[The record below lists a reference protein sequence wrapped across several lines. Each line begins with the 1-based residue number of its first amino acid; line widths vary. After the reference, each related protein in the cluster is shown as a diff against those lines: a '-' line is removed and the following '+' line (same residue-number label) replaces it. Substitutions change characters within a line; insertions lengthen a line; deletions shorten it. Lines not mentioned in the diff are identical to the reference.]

1 MGDRTRAAA
10 AEVTVGA
17 RPELGRWRC
26 AKYGTT
32 EGCFADRFS
41 IDVAVRDPSLR
52 RMTLNLS
59 IPSSV
64 FLDFREQACSRSY
77 RTGPPPLNPGFAVVR
92 HPAGSALVSTISGA
106 RVRKCIGWKGMKASS
121 SWPSPMYRA
130 SPILGTSRF
139 NGRLCALH
147 EEVTDPYRI
156 LCSKIS
162 VPRGAEYAYSP
173 DRL

>member
-1 MGDRTRAAA
+1 MWLESLGTETWAATVLFPARIAFMGDRTRAAG

-41 IDVAVRDPSLR
+41 IDAAVRDPSLR

-64 FLDFREQACSRSY
+64 FS
-77 RTGPPPLNPGFAVVR
+77 
-92 HPAGSALVSTISGA
+92 
-106 RVRKCIGWKGMKASS
+106 
-121 SWPSPMYRA
+121 
-130 SPILGTSRF
+130 
-139 NGRLCALH
+139 
-147 EEVTDPYRI
+147 
-156 LCSKIS
+156 
-162 VPRGAEYAYSP
+162 
-173 DRL
+173 